1 MTFEKIKFKREEKD
15 EPFLRATMAR
25 NVFKDCAV
33 RVMLDPS
40 GSFDDYPGNQ
50 EESIRLT
57 AYCETA
63 GKIVDCQKA
72 AFNHFIENALR
83 YETRLLNYLLLKVKE
98 NLTAAIDAEDSPKLQ
113 AFIKKHS
120 LRDVSGLKKQI
131 SWCGLGLFD
140 HGWEDIGFVTL
151 DFHCSWDV
159 EHGISI
165 LMHRDRI
172 IAEGGLGEWSNR
184 GNSLI
189 ESAKCTQSYTTGY
202 DIRLP

>member
-1 MTFEKIKFKREEKD
+1 MRFEEIKFKREEEGD
-15 EPFLRATMAR
+15 PWLQASMGR
-25 NVFKDCAV
+25 NVFKDCAI

-40 GSFDDYPGNQ
+40 GLFDDYPENQ
-50 EESIRLT
+50 EESVRLA
-57 AYCETA
+57 AYCEIA
-63 GKIVDCQKA
+63 GKIVACHKA
-72 AFNHFIENALR
+72 AFNHFMENAPR
-83 YETRLLNYLLLKVKE
+83 YETRLLNYLLAKAKE
-98 NLTAAIDAEDSPKLQ
+98 NLTAAIEAEDSPKLQ

-120 LRDVSGLKKQI
+120 LRDVSGLNKQI

-172 IAEGGLGEWSNR
+172 IAEGGLAEWSNR
-184 GNSLI
+184 GDALI

-202 DIRLP
+202 DIKLP